1 MMDDMTTMTMN
12 DVLETIRV
20 LSPEE
25 RGRVASELEAIAIE
39 QDDVYVP
46 TQEQRADIERGMAD
60 FKAGR
65 FITEE
70 EFRRTVLKR
79 A

>member
-46 TQEQRADIERGMAD
+46 TPEQRADIERGMAD

>member
-46 TQEQRADIERGMAD
+46 TPEQRADIERGMAD
-60 FKAGR
+60 FKAGG

>member
-1 MMDDMTTMTMN
+1 MTSMTVT
-12 DVLETIRV
+12 DILETLRT

-25 RGRVASELEAIAIE
+25 RGRVANEIEAIAVE
-39 QDDVYVP
+39 QDEVYVP
-46 TQEQRADIERGMAD
+46 TPEQRADIERGMAD

-65 FITEE
+65 VSTEE
-70 EFRRTVLKR
+70 EFRRTVLKQ